1 MSREYN
7 RRQHSKA
14 LQKARTLATRLVRF
28 TPNPAGVVEKMA
40 HRLRDNRTPC
50 SCDMCCN
57 PRRSKSIH
65 GRDKLTLQERKVLD
79 NFYGEQQ

>member
-7 RRQHSKA
+7 RQQSSKA
-14 LQKARTLATRLVRF
+14 LQKARMLANRLVRF
-28 TPNPAGVVEKMA
+28 TPNPSAIVEKMA

-57 PRRSKSIH
+57 PRRSKFTH

-79 NFYGEQQ
+79 NFYDEQQ

>member
-7 RRQHSKA
+7 RQQCSKA
-14 LQKARTLATRLVRF
+14 LKKARKLVSRF
-28 TPNPAGVVEKMA
+28 VSVVPMSPTVVEKMA

-57 PRRSKSIH
+57 PRRSKFTH

-79 NFYGEQQ
+79 NFYHDQQ